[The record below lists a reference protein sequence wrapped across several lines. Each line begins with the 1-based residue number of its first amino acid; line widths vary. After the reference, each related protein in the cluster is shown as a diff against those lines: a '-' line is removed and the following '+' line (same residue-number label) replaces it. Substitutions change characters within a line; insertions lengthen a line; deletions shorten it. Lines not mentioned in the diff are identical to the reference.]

1 MHGINKVLKEIP
13 ILAIL
18 SLFFQKLQLLHRPFF
33 AKHVVID
40 HFKIVLYIIDARI
53 YEEATLA
60 ILVYSPL

>member
-1 MHGINKVLKEIP
+1 
-13 ILAIL
+13 
-18 SLFFQKLQLLHRPFF
+18 
-33 AKHVVID
+33 VID